1 MYIAHIEFGNPN
13 EITETIPVTVWGDD
27 DNMSDMI
34 YEAAVEYWK
43 AESWKDKG
51 IALPSQEE
59 LKNLI
64 IQDCDDVE
72 DAEYY
77 LENIDTMF
85 GDYNSMLDEKW
96 FRVIELKEL

>member
-13 EITETIPVTVWGDD
+13 EITEMIPVTVWGNDD
-27 DNMSDMI
+27 DISDMI
-34 YEAAVEYWK
+34 YEAVVEYWK

-51 IALPSQEE
+51 ITLPSQEE

-85 GDYNSMLDEKW
+85 GDYNSMFDEKW

>member
-1 MYIAHIEFGNPN
+1 MYIAPN
-13 EITETIPVTVWGDD
+13 EITEMIPVTVWGNDD
-27 DNMSDMI
+27 DISDMI
-34 YEAAVEYWK
+34 YEAVVEYWK

-51 IALPSQEE
+51 ITLPSQEE

-85 GDYNSMLDEKW
+85 GDYNSMFDEKW